1 MGDEEN
7 NTSQDDS
14 AGQVEEK
21 VEENGLGE
29 EEETVQNGEDEA
41 KEGAEGQEDDSLNI
55 MIGDED
61 NLFEEESSEMN
72 KPNGLKR
79 QPSPPRPETAPVKHP
94 FTSKDT
100 INLATRG
107 GKAPSDNSSM
117 LVNPDE
123 SQSVASHES
132 GDGFKENDEKKDDE
146 DDKGEEKVEAKE
158 EGEGKEEEGKETDE
172 KKKVVSSSRNLWIS
186 GLSSTTRATDLK
198 VVFSKWGKVVGAKMG
213 TNARTPGARCYG
225 YVTMNSSEDASA
237 CIKNMNRT
245 ELHGKMI
252 TVERAKVESSSSG
265 SGSKAGSSKD
275 KETEKKEGSSSK
287 EGGGKDEG
295 SKSERQR
302 ITGPSGSERKSG
314 DRSRPSTSSTNNSHH
329 GHGGPRREDKGRHG
343 GGGVLTF
350 NQIRDQRKR
359 ELEKEEERRR
369 RDRERR
375 KREEDDR

>member
-1 MGDEEN
+1 MAETPKKLKDLRVADLKCELEKRNLATSGVKAILSERLKEALEADGHNADEFVFEANAEKGEETKEGDEELVDEEN

-198 VVFSKWGKVVGAKMG
+198 VKREILDFKVFSVV
-213 TNARTPGARCYG
+213 
-225 YVTMNSSEDASA
+225 SQASLA
-237 CIKNMNRT
+237 QYS
-245 ELHGKMI
+245 L
-252 TVERAKVESSSSG
+252 G
-265 SGSKAGSSKD
+265 SLI
-275 KETEKKEGSSSK
+275 
-287 EGGGKDEG
+287 
-295 SKSERQR
+295 Q
-302 ITGPSGSERKSG
+302 
-314 DRSRPSTSSTNNSHH
+314 N
-329 GHGGPRREDKGRHG
+329 
-343 GGGVLTF
+343 
-350 NQIRDQRKR
+350 
-359 ELEKEEERRR
+359 
-369 RDRERR
+369 
-375 KREEDDR
+375 

>member
-1 MGDEEN
+1 MFE
-7 NTSQDDS
+7 DDS
-14 AGQVEEK
+14 AV
-21 VEENGLGE
+21 NGVPG
-29 EEETVQNGEDEA
+29 
-41 KEGAEGQEDDSLNI
+41 
-55 MIGDED
+55 
-61 NLFEEESSEMN
+61 
-72 KPNGLKR
+72 
-79 QPSPPRPETAPVKHP
+79 SPPRPETAPVKHP

-146 DDKGEEKVEAKE
+146 DDKGEKKVEAT
-158 EGEGKEEEGKETDE
+158 EGEGNSEDVEKSDE
-172 KKKVVSSSRNLWIS
+172 KKKVVASSRNLWIS

-198 VVFSKWGKVVGAKMG
+198 VVFSKWGKVVGAKVV

-237 CIKNMNRT
+237 CIKNLNRT

-275 KETEKKEGSSSK
+275 KELDNK
-287 EGGGKDEG
+287 EGGVSKEEG

-302 ITGPSGSERKSG
+302 ITGPA
-314 DRSRPSTSSTNNSHH
+314 
-329 GHGGPRREDKGRHG
+329 GG
-343 GGGVLTF
+343 
-350 NQIRDQRKR
+350 DQR
-359 ELEKEEERRR
+359 
-369 RDRERR
+369 
-375 KREEDDR
+375 

>member
-1 MGDEEN
+1 MAETPKKLKDLRVADLKLELEKRSLATSGVKAVLSERLKEALEADGHNVEEFVFEEANNAENKGEETKEGDEELVDEEN

-14 AGQVEEK
+14 AGQVVEEQ
-21 VEENGLGE
+21 VQENGLGGEEE

-41 KEGAEGQEDDSLNI
+41 KEGVEGQEDDSLNI

-132 GDGFKENDEKKDDE
+132 GDGFKENDEKKDDD
-146 DDKGEEKVEAKE
+146 DDKGEKKVES
-158 EGEGKEEEGKETDE
+158 KEEEDGESKKEEEEKTEE

-198 VVFSKWGKVVGAKMG
+198 V
-213 TNARTPGARCYG
+213 
-225 YVTMNSSEDASA
+225 
-237 CIKNMNRT
+237 
-245 ELHGKMI
+245 
-252 TVERAKVESSSSG
+252 
-265 SGSKAGSSKD
+265 
-275 KETEKKEGSSSK
+275 
-287 EGGGKDEG
+287 
-295 SKSERQR
+295 
-302 ITGPSGSERKSG
+302 
-314 DRSRPSTSSTNNSHH
+314 
-329 GHGGPRREDKGRHG
+329 
-343 GGGVLTF
+343 
-350 NQIRDQRKR
+350 KR
-359 ELEKEEERRR
+359 EILASKVFLVWCHQYPVRYS
-369 RDRERR
+369 
-375 KREEDDR
+375 